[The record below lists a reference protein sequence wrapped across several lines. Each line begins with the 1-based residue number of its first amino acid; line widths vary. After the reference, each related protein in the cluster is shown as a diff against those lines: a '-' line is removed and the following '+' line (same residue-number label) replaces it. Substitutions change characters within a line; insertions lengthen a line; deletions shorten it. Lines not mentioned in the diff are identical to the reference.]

1 MTMASEP
8 APIVDQ
14 SFDAVQVAG
23 GLLMLAMIDL
33 DHFKSVND
41 PHSHVVGDKV
51 HKQIAW
57 LMRPALRDADLLARF
72 GGEEF
77 TALLVNTQLPEARAV
92 AELLRVV
99 VQTHDWQAIAAGLQ
113 VTVSV
118 GLSEVASGQAMQ
130 DAVGDADRH
139 LYRAKQGA
147 RNRIECSGSE
157 SSRAKDSP

>member
-92 AELLRVV
+92 AERLRVV

-130 DAVGDADRH
+130 DALSDADRQ
-139 LYRAKQGA
+139 LYRAKQGG

-157 SSRAKDSP
+157 SARAKDSP